1 MSQPLIANIQ
11 GLKELKE
18 GEEVDIEVSPPLW
31 SIEEKDQQD
40 NLQGVNRE
48 LGNPPDSSSPEGR
61 VKKEGASQGY
71 ESSSEESVEEEN
83 NLDESM
89 EEDEDGAE
97 DNIGDVDT
105 DEEEDGAVTVLKL
118 SNGVM
123 FRVPVEVQGMPLQA
137 VVDTAVQVTL
147 VSEEF
152 YKCSGYSSTGHT
164 GVRGILQII
173 GPCPAN
179 P

>member
-48 LGNPPDSSSPEGR
+48 LGSPPDSSSPEGR

-71 ESSSEESVEEEN
+71 ESASEESVEEEN
-83 NLDESM
+83 NLVGRDTDESL
-89 EEDEDGAE
+89 EEDE
-97 DNIGDVDT
+97 
-105 DEEEDGAVTVLKL
+105 
-118 SNGVM
+118 NG
-123 FRVPVEVQGMPLQA
+123 Q
-137 VVDTAVQVTL
+137 
-147 VSEEF
+147 S
-152 YKCSGYSSTGHT
+152 
-164 GVRGILQII
+164 
-173 GPCPAN
+173 
-179 P
+179 